1 MIRKIRTIL
10 YHSVIISV
18 LTIFITGCFTIIGGA
33 KYNAHI
39 KAIGHPTATIYLNGV
54 IVGTGSAIVKVK
66 RNMADQIKIT
76 LKEVECEPY
85 DYSFTTKAYR
95 PFFIYTAIGDGIDL
109 FIALFLQHTLY
120 IPVSTITD
128 AMSGACYKP
137 DAERDLR
144 IAKIDYDNYRY
155 DLSYPGCKESEI
167 VIDYFIDTSTVVP
180 DKEIIAIDTIAEK
193 KHELMILNSYLNK
206 INVLVD
212 TSINIVS
219 DKLQISEEDKS
230 MDDYYKRIAE
240 RLKDSGISD
249 ANYVKTYYPEGSI
262 KEVGIKIPVL
272 DEKSR
277 EKMIKVGAWHVFNE
291 KGKISELQIYNT
303 KGNKEGVWTFFIN
316 DRERTFETIYIDG
329 VKIFENT
336 FSY

>member
-1 MIRKIRTIL
+1 MNKKIWYRLIHSIL
-10 YHSVIISV
+10 AAGILILFS
-18 LTIFITGCFTIIGGA
+18 GCCTIIGGA
-33 KYNAHI
+33 KYQAHI
-39 KAIGHPTATIYLNGV
+39 TAVGHPSAKIYLNGV
-54 IVGTGSAIVKVK
+54 MVGSGSAVVKVK
-66 RNMADQIKIT
+66 RNMADQLNIRIKDDD
-76 LKEVECEPY
+76 C
-85 DYSFTTKAYR
+85 DYYEQTFTKKAIR
-95 PFFIYTAIGDGIDL
+95 PFFTFVAISDGVE
-109 FIALFLQHTLY
+109 FIAAALLKGVFY
-120 IPVSTITD
+120 IPIFTIID
-128 AMSGACYKP
+128 GFVESYYKP

-180 DKEIIAIDTIAEK
+180 DKETIATDTIAEK
-193 KHELMILNSYLNK
+193 KHELMILNTYLNK

-212 TSINIVS
+212 TSISIVS

-240 RLKDSGISD
+240 ILKHSGISD

-291 KGKISELQIYNT
+291 KGKIMELQIYNT

-316 DRERTFETIYIDG
+316 DREKTFETIYIDG